1 MKNYIYFL
9 FFLISGGLFAGVQKQ
24 KDPAFCRYLEE
35 REVLVTKNK
44 DLAFDSEVEL
54 SIEEKRVACYF
65 EELKK
70 ELVTLYKKEGKFPPS
85 RNFLL
90 EKEQIRSTLLFSFIE
105 QMPKGGLL
113 HVHSGSVAT
122 AKWMVEELA
131 TGPNCYVYWEENGPI
146 LQGTIHFYPD
156 NEAPPGFVLIGKL
169 RKSIEGFNDKLISM
183 LEMEPEDLQSDTLW
197 KKFEESFA
205 RSTGLIHYKPCFIKY
220 YTHALEE
227 LIKDNIQYMEL
238 RSLNNTIYELDG
250 TIECPDVGIG
260 TFIEIKKELQKKH
273 PDFNFNLIYT
283 EHREDLHNQKLCRVE
298 RAYRLRSLYPDFI
311 IGYDLVGE
319 EETGAST
326 LSYVGSLQRKAA
338 LQEKY
343 EIDLP
348 CYFHAGETLL
358 SSSGNLY
365 DAVLLKCKRVGHAL
379 NLFLFPYLIEKMI
392 EEDICVEVC
401 PISNQVLGYV
411 SDLRVHPAAGYLK
424 AGVPCVL
431 SSDDPG
437 LFGYYGMTPDIWE
450 AVMAWDLDLKAL
462 KQLCMNSLKYS
473 GMNLLEKEKAL
484 LTWQKRWDCFVEEKE
499 RQYCQH
505 ILRQP

>member
-1 MKNYIYFL
+1 MVNYICFL
-9 FFLISGGLFAGVQKQ
+9 FFLISSGLFAGGEQQKNS
-24 KDPAFCRYLEE
+24 AFCRYLEE
-35 REVLVTKNK
+35 REALVAKNK
-44 DLAFDSEVEL
+44 ALAFDSEMEL
-54 SIEEKRVACYF
+54 SAEEKRVACYF

-70 ELVTLYKKEGKFPPS
+70 ELFTRYKKEGKFPPS
-85 RNFLL
+85 KNFLL
-90 EKEQIRSTLLFSFIE
+90 EKEQIRSTPLYSFIR

-113 HVHSGSVAT
+113 HVHSGSIAT

-131 TGPNCYVYWEENGPI
+131 IGPDCYVYWEENGPI
-146 LQGTIHFYPD
+146 LQGTIHFYQKG
-156 NEAPPGFVLIGKL
+156 AVPPGFVSIGKL
-169 RKSIEGFNDKLISM
+169 RESIKGFNDKLISL
-183 LEMEPEDLQSDTLW
+183 LEMESGDVQSDSLW
-197 KKFEESFA
+197 EKFEGSFA

-227 LIKDNIQYMEL
+227 LVKDNIQYMEL

-250 TIECPDVGIG
+250 TIVCPDVGIG
-260 TFIEIKKELQKKH
+260 TFVEIKKEMQKKY

-283 EHREDLHNQKLCRVE
+283 EHREDPHNQKLCRVE

-319 EETGAST
+319 EETEET
-326 LSYVGSLQRKAA
+326 TFFYIESLQRKVE
-338 LQEKY
+338 LQKKY
-343 EIDLP
+343 GIDLP

-358 SSSGNLY
+358 SSNGNLY

-379 NLFLFPYLIEKMI
+379 NLFLFPYLIEKII
-392 EEDICVEVC
+392 EEAICIEVC

-411 SDLRVHPAAGYLK
+411 FDLRVHPAAGYLK

-437 LFGYYGMTPDIWE
+437 LFGYYGITPDIWE
-450 AVMAWDLDLKAL
+450 AVMAWDLDLKAV

-473 GMNLLEKEKAL
+473 GMNPLEKEKAL
-484 LTWQKRWDCFVEEKE
+484 LIWRKAWESFIKEKE
-499 RQYCQH
+499 GRYCQH